1 MSSARRISDKVPAGA
16 AVSLLSRRDLT
27 PIMNDLSFAAV
38 MAAAGFAVLAAV
50 YLWSNDPARRNRAR
64 ELLKLL
70 FGR

>member
-1 MSSARRISDKVPAGA
+1 
-16 AVSLLSRRDLT
+16 
-27 PIMNDLSFAAV
+27 MNDLSFAAV